1 MTSDDQWPFASH
13 ERLLRALSEQ
23 EEQALSAAEATELA
37 ETVARLAAW
46 QAPTP
51 TPSDVRL
58 LLERLEPLL
67 PTAPAQVER
76 VATRRAQASWL
87 WLLAL
92 RQIRL
97 IPQTLWLGSALGLVC
112 LTLFGLVAP
121 FQSSASALLLLAPL
135 IAASGAAFLHG
146 READPALELT
156 LTTPTS
162 ARLILLARVAL
173 VLGFDVLLML
183 AGSALV
189 AAAHSQSAASLLA
202 LWLGPALLLSSATLC
217 LSLLS
222 GPVVAIASAVAIW
235 GAQLIAVSAGFSLAL
250 ALSFA
255 RSVTWLTPPL
265 ALGLTCIFLVIALL
279 CAPYQ
284 RRLA

>member
-13 ERLLRALSEQ
+13 ERLLRALREQ

-51 TPSDVRL
+51 TPADVRL

-67 PTAPAQVER
+67 PMAPAQVGR
-76 VATRRAQASWL
+76 VATMRAQAGWL

-97 IPQTLWLGSALGLVC
+97 IPQALWLGSALGLVC

-135 IAASGAAFLHG
+135 IAASGAAFLHS

-173 VLGFDVLLML
+173 VLGFDVLLTL

-217 LSLLS
+217 LSLLA
-222 GPVVAIASAVAIW
+222 GPLVAIASAVAVW
-235 GAQLIAVSAGFSLAL
+235 GAQLIEVGAGLSLT
-250 ALSFA
+250 F
-255 RSVTWLTPPL
+255 VVTITWLTMPL
-265 ALGLTCIFLVIALL
+265 ALGVACVFLVIALL

>member
-13 ERLLRALSEQ
+13 ERLLRALREQ

-51 TPSDVRL
+51 TPADVRL

-67 PTAPAQVER
+67 PMAPAQVGR
-76 VATRRAQASWL
+76 VATMRAQAGWL

-97 IPQTLWLGSALGLVC
+97 IPQALWLGSALGLVC

-121 FQSSASALLLLAPL
+121 FQSSASALLFLAPL
-135 IAASGAAFLHG
+135 IAASGAAFLHS

-173 VLGFDVLLML
+173 VLGFDVLLTL

-217 LSLLS
+217 LSLLA
-222 GPVVAIASAVAIW
+222 GPLVAIASAVAVW
-235 GAQLIAVSAGFSLAL
+235 GAQLIEVGAGLSLT
-250 ALSFA
+250 F
-255 RSVTWLTPPL
+255 VVTITWLTMPL
-265 ALGLTCIFLVIALL
+265 ALGVACVFLVIALL